1 MVAPAAIARGALIAW
16 GLGTLLSEGLQ
27 QAALGAILLLALGL
41 LAQRRLALPPEV
53 KAVALAGS
61 LLSAW
66 QALSPLVARATGAA
80 SGWPRFSRYG
90 QAVEALAVGAVA
102 AVAALGVPWRALQWI
117 LGAGWAAHGAAALF
131 QFLVPWPFG
140 AMGPL
145 HLPLARLQENFGP
158 EGGPVRNAGMGLF
171 FHRLRLAHGAVAV
184 LGPALAATSGAAP
197 RGQRGR
203 WLLFAAVLLGCVYL
217 SYARAA
223 LGAAA
228 AVLLSAL
235 FALRGP
241 MRALALAVMVLAGTG
256 AGFSPGWRQR
266 AARAQGYLDPER
278 KITLKTGFEIGRS
291 HPFLGVG
298 VGNYRPAALRVQ
310 AALERETGDEIP
322 AILANDAH
330 NLFLTVWAETGA
342 VGVGLTLAFHA
353 LLAWALYRRVRSGQ
367 RWAMAG
373 LYSQAGFHLLGLVH
387 YVPYHSGVHLSF
399 CLVWGLSLAPGLDKT
414 GTPWVRSV
422 ERARRRLGC
431 GATAPMERRPAV
443 PVPSGPKVLLQPP

>member
-1 MVAPAAIARGALIAW
+1 VLLQRSIVVAPGAIARGVFVLWA
-16 GLGTLLSEGLQ
+16 LGTLRSEGLQ
-27 QAALGAILLLALGL
+27 QAALYAILLIALGL
-41 LAQRRLALPPEV
+41 LAQRRLALPAEV
-53 KAVALAGS
+53 KAVALAGA
-61 LLSAW
+61 LLFAW
-66 QALSPLVARATGAA
+66 QALSPLVARATGA
-80 SGWPRFSRYG
+80 SPGWPRFSRYG
-90 QAVEALAVGAVA
+90 QAPEALAVGAVA

-158 EGGPVRNAGMGLF
+158 EGGPVRHAGLGLF

-184 LGPALAATSGAAP
+184 LGPALSAVSGAAP

-223 LGAAA
+223 LGAAVA
-228 AVLLSAL
+228 AVLLSAV

-241 MRALALAVMVLAGTG
+241 MRALAVSVMVLAGTG

-266 AARAQGYLDPER
+266 ASRAQGYLDPER
-278 KITLKTGFEIGRS
+278 KITLKTGFEIACS

-298 VGNYRPAALRVQ
+298 FGNYRPAALRVQ
-310 AALERETGDEIP
+310 AALERDKGDEIP

-330 NLFLTVWAETGA
+330 NFFLTVWAETGA
-342 VGVGLTLAFHA
+342 LGVGLTLAFHA
-353 LLAWALYRRVRSGQ
+353 LLARAFYRRARGGQ

-373 LYSQAGFHLLGLVH
+373 LFSQAGFHLLGLVH

-399 CLVWGLSLAPGLDKT
+399 CLVWGLSLAPRLDNT
-414 GTPWVRSV
+414 GTPWV
-422 ERARRRLGC
+422 
-431 GATAPMERRPAV
+431 
-443 PVPSGPKVLLQPP
+443 